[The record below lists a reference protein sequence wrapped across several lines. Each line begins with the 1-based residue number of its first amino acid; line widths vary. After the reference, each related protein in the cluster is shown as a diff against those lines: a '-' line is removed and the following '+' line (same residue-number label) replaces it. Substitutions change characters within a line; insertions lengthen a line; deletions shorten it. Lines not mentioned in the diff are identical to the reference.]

1 MKRIF
6 TFWEPRDTIPGYLKL
21 CMQTWHKFLPE
32 YEVVVLDY
40 SNLDQW
46 LGKNCYDPS
55 LYTNFSLPKQ
65 ADAVRCAV
73 LLRWGGV
80 WFDTDIVVTS
90 KKAIKLLRPEAEFTL
105 LGKHIGFIVA
115 QKNAKILH
123 FWEIGIR
130 LLIAL
135 YAFCQG
141 EGYLAKK
148 MKRWRLLSNGLERFD
163 FLGYLPLKIPLK
175 VASISATAFKSIDK
189 IAVNALPEL
198 SIAREMDAGEKYI
211 NFYFSDAS
219 IESAINNGGIL
230 YLHNS
235 WTPERY
241 KLMSENEFLSQDIVL
256 AKILRHLLL

>member
-1 MKRIF
+1 MRYIF
-6 TFWEPRDTIPGYLKL
+6 TFWEPQDTLPGYLQL
-21 CMQTWHKFLPE
+21 CMQTWRKFLPE
-32 YEVVVLDY
+32 YEIVVLNY
-40 SNLDQW
+40 SNLDRW
-46 LGKNCYDPS
+46 LGKDCYDAS
-55 LYTNFSLPKQ
+55 LYKNFSLPKQ
-65 ADAVRCAV
+65 ADAIRCAV
-73 LLRWGGV
+73 LNRWGGV
-80 WFDTDIVVTS
+80 WLDTDTIVTS
-90 KKAIKLLRPEAEFTL
+90 EKVHDLLKFEAGITL
-105 LGKHIGFIVA
+105 LGKHIGFITA
-115 QKNAKILH
+115 HKDAAILRI
-123 FWEIGIR
+123 WEKSIR